1 MPKPDTPRSGYP
13 ARMSVDVEALTRLWQ
28 QLWPQC
34 PPIGYLLRYHM
45 PDRWLRIHTLPN
57 SQRYPVNASDY
68 EIVLHR
74 YNAVLSELGATEIHL
89 ITPEYQADDLSAGT
103 EPIHVGLHPG
113 AVKWMHAVNPDDP
126 EIAYDL
132 HISRQQFQPGIL
144 DDLLR
149 RVADWQ
155 ATGVLVTD
163 TALRWLFHPYDGGA
177 DLIASSAIERDQLK
191 TRFKEWLSPRPDGL

>member
-1 MPKPDTPRSGYP
+1 
-13 ARMSVDVEALTRLWQ
+13 
-28 QLWPQC
+28 
-34 PPIGYLLRYHM
+34 
-45 PDRWLRIHTLPN
+45 
-57 SQRYPVNASDY
+57 
-68 EIVLHR
+68 
-74 YNAVLSELGATEIHL
+74 
-89 ITPEYQADDLSAGT
+89 
-103 EPIHVGLHPG
+103 
-113 AVKWMHAVNPDDP
+113 MHAVNPDDP